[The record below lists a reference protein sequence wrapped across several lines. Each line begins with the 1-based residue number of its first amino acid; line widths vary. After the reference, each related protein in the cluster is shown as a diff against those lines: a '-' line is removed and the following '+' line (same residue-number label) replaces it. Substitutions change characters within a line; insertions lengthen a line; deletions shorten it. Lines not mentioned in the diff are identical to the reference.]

1 MSDFEREIERE
12 LHRALDP
19 TLADSIPA
27 WRTPTSGSITRR
39 LLGGAGV
46 AIGVK
51 LLTGIAVA
59 AAAATI
65 AGAATETAITGS
77 LSPGVWGQQVKL
89 QVEACKD
96 RLAAGH
102 HGIGECVS
110 DFATKQPETVSD
122 TAQPS
127 AAAEIKA
134 PADKKPAPPAQGS
147 NNDAGHPDGTRR
159 RPGAPSTQAPPAHDS
174 DHRSGDRSG
183 SFVFVRP
190 TPRS

>member
-1 MSDFEREIERE
+1 MSDFERDIERE

-19 TLADSIPA
+19 TLAVSIPA
-27 WRTPTSGSITRR
+27 WRTPTSRSITRR

-46 AIGVK
+46 ALGVK
-51 LLTGIAVA
+51 LLTGIAAA

-77 LSPGVWGQQVKL
+77 LSPSVWGQQVKL

-96 RLAAGH
+96 RLAAGR

-110 DFATKQPETVSD
+110 DFATRQPETAAD
-122 TAQPS
+122 TAQPA
-127 AAAEIKA
+127 AAAETKA
-134 PADKKPAPPAQGS
+134 AADKKPARPAQTNKDTGQ
-147 NNDAGHPDGTRR
+147 PDGTRR
-159 RPGAPSTQAPPAHDS
+159 RPGVPSTQAPSIHDS

-183 SFVFVRP
+183 SFAFPRP
-190 TPRS
+190 TPRP

>member
-19 TLADSIPA
+19 TMAVSIPA
-27 WRTPTSGSITRR
+27 WRTPSSGSITRR

-77 LSPGVWGQQVKL
+77 LSPTVWGQQVKL

-96 RLAAGH
+96 RLAAGR
-102 HGIGECVS
+102 HGLGECVS
-110 DFATKQPETVSD
+110 DFATKQPDAVSD
-122 TAQPS
+122 TTQSP
-127 AAAEIKA
+127 AAAETKA
-134 PADKKPAPPAQGS
+134 PADKKPARPAQGTTR
-147 NNDAGHPDGTRR
+147 DTGHPDGSRQR
-159 RPGAPSTQAPPAHDS
+159 SGAPTSTHDS
-174 DHRSGDRSG
+174 DHRSGSV
-183 SFVFVRP
+183 VFVRP
-190 TPRS
+190 TPRP